1 MALSCTKK
9 LSAVLRKIV
18 SKHDGDLYCF
28 NCLHSKQ
35 KLFENKDFFGVV
47 VPSID
52 ARILEFNQYQ
62 KSDEA

>member
-1 MALSCTKK
+1 MMVTYI
-9 LSAVLRKIV
+9 VLIV
-18 SKHDGDLYCF
+18 F
-28 NCLHSKQ
+28 INSKQ

>member
-1 MALSCTKK
+1 MMVTYI
-9 LSAVLRKIV
+9 VLIV
-18 SKHDGDLYCF
+18 F
-28 NCLHSKQ
+28 IHSKQ

-62 KSDEA
+62 KSDEALMLISHFKMDE